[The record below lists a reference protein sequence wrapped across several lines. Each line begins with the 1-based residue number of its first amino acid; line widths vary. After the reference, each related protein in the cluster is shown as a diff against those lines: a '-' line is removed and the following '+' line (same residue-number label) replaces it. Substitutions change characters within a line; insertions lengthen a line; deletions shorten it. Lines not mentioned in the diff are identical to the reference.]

1 MGYPKL
7 LFDNRFADAV
17 PVASSTAA
25 GNFAAANVGDAR
37 PYTWWQPTALPAQ
50 LTVDCG
56 AAKAADFAWFY
67 GHDLFTQG
75 ASVEIHGSTDNFVAS
90 DVTVVASFAPAS
102 NNSFLL
108 EFASASYR
116 YWRLVVTG
124 GATMPSLAI
133 VMIGAALVMPHHLP
147 VGFDPRGRD
156 VVSQSNSNEVG
167 QPLGTIIDFEQMQ
180 KTLQFTVPQAWVRS
194 DWEPAWESN
203 LRGSPFGFAW
213 DSANYPAELQLF
225 KVPANSG
232 FQAPH
237 NAGSMAVLSFDVMG
251 VA

>member
-7 LFDNRFADAV
+7 FFDNRFADAV

-25 GNFAAANVGDAR
+25 GDYAAANVADAR
-37 PYTWWQPTALPAQ
+37 PYTWWQPTALPAT

-56 AAKAADFAWFY
+56 AAKAADYLAIY
-67 GHDLFTQG
+67 GHNLHTQG
-75 ASVEIHGSTDNFVAS
+75 ATVAVHGSTDNFVAS
-90 DVTVVASFAPAS
+90 DVLIGTVIPGSDDP
-102 NNSFLL
+102 FLL
-108 EFASASYR
+108 EFASANYR

-124 GATMPSLAI
+124 GAAMPSLAI
-133 VMIGAALVMPHHLP
+133 VLIGAALVMPHHLP

-156 VVSQSNSNEVG
+156 VISQSNSNEDG
-167 QPLGTIIDFEQMQ
+167 QPLGTIIDFEQMK

-194 DWEPAWESN
+194 DWEPAWKSN

-213 DSANYPAELQLF
+213 DSVNYPAELQLF

-237 NAGSMAVLSFDVMG
+237 NAGSMAVLSVDVIG
-251 VA
+251 VAT